1 MSEHSKTTNY
11 ERIKN
16 MSLKE
21 LAEEL
26 HKIDEAGVLV
36 CSKYKCRK
44 IIDTDSL
51 DCVSCYVDWLNEV
64 VEQ

>member
-36 CSKYKCRK
+36 CNKYTCRK
-44 IIDTDSL
+44 IIDTDSF

-64 VEQ
+64 VE